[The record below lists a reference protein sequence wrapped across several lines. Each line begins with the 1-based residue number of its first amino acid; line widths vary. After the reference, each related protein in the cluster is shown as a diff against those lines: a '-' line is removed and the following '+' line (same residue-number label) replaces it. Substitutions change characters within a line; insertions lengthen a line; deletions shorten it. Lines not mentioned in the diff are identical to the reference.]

1 MIERR
6 KDTNL
11 KGVTL
16 PKEYLT
22 IIESALNKN
31 FKSELKSEK
40 SNQEKFVVY
49 GMLYPD
55 EVVVLASL
63 KNTAN
68 LRMTSCYASVDFPP
82 KQAKTESSRKNAM
95 NDSEAVQ
102 VCVGNCVDAIAS
114 FFATYF
120 EEKRPIDYDEEY
132 RQNWVSYDLEDKS
145 QVFMKINR
153 DNPEL
158 DAQADEIL
166 RQDEE
171 SQLIEK
177 PTKSSKKSKA
187 TKKKT
192 LH

>member
-6 KDTNL
+6 KDTTH

-16 PKEYLT
+16 PKEYLQ

-31 FKSELKSEK
+31 FKTELKSTK
-40 SNQEKFVVY
+40 GTVEKFVVF
-49 GMLYPD
+49 GMLFPD
-55 EVVVLASL
+55 EVVILASL

-82 KQAKTESSRKNAM
+82 KQAKAESSRKNLM

-102 VCVGNCVDAIAS
+102 ISVGNCVDAIAS

-120 EEKRPIDYDEEY
+120 EEQRPIDYDEEY

-171 SQLIEK
+171 SKLIEK
-177 PTKSSKKSKA
+177 PKGKKSSSKKKN
-187 TKKKT
+187 T